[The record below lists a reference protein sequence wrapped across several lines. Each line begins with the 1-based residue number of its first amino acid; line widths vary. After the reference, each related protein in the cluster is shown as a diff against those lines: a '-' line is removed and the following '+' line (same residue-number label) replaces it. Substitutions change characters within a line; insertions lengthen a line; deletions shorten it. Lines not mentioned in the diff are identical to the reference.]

1 MTWAAAAF
9 LVVGFLVLLQ
19 LQRVP
24 AYVTEIGTTSQ
35 AALRTLRD
43 ATVSDAEKELR
54 MRQSSL
60 RLFALA
66 GRITLATLIALAVPT
81 GLLALLAAGELV
93 DFEAVLLHT
102 LSWQILLGG
111 TLLGLLCMRLLRRR

>member
-43 ATVSDAEKELR
+43 ATASDAEKELR

>member
-1 MTWAAAAF
+1 LTWAAAAF
-9 LVVGFLVLLQ
+9 LVIAFLALLQ
-19 LQRVP
+19 LLRVP

-43 ATVSDAEKELR
+43 ASASDAEKELR

-60 RLFALA
+60 RLFGLA
-66 GRITLATLIALAVPT
+66 ARIGLATLVALAVPT
-81 GLLALLAAGELV
+81 GLIALLAAGKLV

-111 TLLGLLCMRLLRRR
+111 TVLGLLCMRLLRRR

>member
-1 MTWAAAAF
+1 LTWAAAAF

-43 ATVSDAEKELR
+43 ATASDAEKELR